1 MMEIGSIY
9 EINPATVA
17 VAEESQTPLF
27 SLKETEKY
35 GKKNVSFT
43 ASGRA
48 AIALAL
54 KSYAQNRAGG
64 NKTEA
69 GKKCL
74 LPAYMCDTVFFPFQW
89 EGWEI
94 QFYHINKNLEADT
107 GQLCRLME
115 QQRPDLLF
123 IHPYYGVDTWK
134 PMRSLLKEWRA
145 QGICIMED
153 VTQSYYLQSAGREAD
168 YVVGSLRKWYSV
180 PDGGFVASNELLA
193 LDCLVQEKEFTK
205 KRLELLTEKWEY
217 LYGSKSQEEKK
228 AMKEEFLKKN
238 REMEAW
244 LDDHR
249 EIGALS
255 REAAGIL
262 KSEDEQKCKNRRNEN
277 YGNGWKGKHDF
288 GRCCPEVLGKTGKW
302 LRRCT
307 FRCMQRTETGCRNF

>member
-89 EGWEI
+89 EG
-94 QFYHINKNLEADT
+94 
-107 GQLCRLME
+107 
-115 QQRPDLLF
+115 
-123 IHPYYGVDTWK
+123 
-134 PMRSLLKEWRA
+134 
-145 QGICIMED
+145 
-153 VTQSYYLQSAGREAD
+153 
-168 YVVGSLRKWYSV
+168 
-180 PDGGFVASNELLA
+180 
-193 LDCLVQEKEFTK
+193 
-205 KRLELLTEKWEY
+205 
-217 LYGSKSQEEKK
+217 
-228 AMKEEFLKKN
+228 
-238 REMEAW
+238 
-244 LDDHR
+244 
-249 EIGALS
+249 
-255 REAAGIL
+255 
-262 KSEDEQKCKNRRNEN
+262 
-277 YGNGWKGKHDF
+277 
-288 GRCCPEVLGKTGKW
+288 
-302 LRRCT
+302 
-307 FRCMQRTETGCRNF
+307 

>member
-1 MMEIGSIY
+1 MKEKRTWKSGTDKEVNRKLHMMEIGSIY

-94 QFYHINKNLEADT
+94 QSDGTAKTGSAFYPSLLWRGHMEADAV
-107 GQLCRLME
+107 
-115 QQRPDLLF
+115 F
-123 IHPYYGVDTWK
+123 
-134 PMRSLLKEWRA
+134 A
-145 QGICIMED
+145 
-153 VTQSYYLQSAGREAD
+153 
-168 YVVGSLRKWYSV
+168 
-180 PDGGFVASNELLA
+180 
-193 LDCLVQEKEFTK
+193 
-205 KRLELLTEKWEY
+205 
-217 LYGSKSQEEKK
+217 
-228 AMKEEFLKKN
+228 
-238 REMEAW
+238 
-244 LDDHR
+244 
-249 EIGALS
+249 
-255 REAAGIL
+255 
-262 KSEDEQKCKNRRNEN
+262 
-277 YGNGWKGKHDF
+277 
-288 GRCCPEVLGKTGKW
+288 
-302 LRRCT
+302 
-307 FRCMQRTETGCRNF
+307 

>member
-249 EIGALS
+249 EIGTMILNFISFSIFHSCTIYTTDFFPRTAS
-255 REAAGIL
+255 QAAAEANAKDRKIYL
-262 KSEDEQKCKNRRNEN
+262 
-277 YGNGWKGKHDF
+277 
-288 GRCCPEVLGKTGKW
+288 P
-302 LRRCT
+302 
-307 FRCMQRTETGCRNF
+307 